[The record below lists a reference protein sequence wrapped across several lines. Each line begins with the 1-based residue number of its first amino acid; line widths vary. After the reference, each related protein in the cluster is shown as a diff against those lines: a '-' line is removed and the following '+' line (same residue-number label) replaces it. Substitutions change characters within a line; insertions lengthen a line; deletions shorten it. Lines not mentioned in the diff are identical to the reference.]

1 MLRKPFYKVLLHLT
15 LHYGLL
21 STTVHFE
28 LLCNGCLGFRCV
40 GCSNIVLLLMDIQS
54 VSAFMFIANDAKM
67 NIPVYISSVF
77 PQARGSE
84 VESVAPNM
92 APGFSAHSCFISLL
106 PHTWITAATVRS
118 CYSLAPRPQWVSRES
133 LPWALTR
140 LALALFSHSSTTS
153 LLRDVPRKL
162 LPQAL
167 CTLSSL
173 TWECSFSRYSHG
185 FVSSII

>member
-106 PHTWITAATVRS
+106 PPHLDHCCNCKVMLLLGS
-118 CYSLAPRPQWVSRES
+118 KAPVSK
-133 LPWALTR
+133 P
-140 LALALFSHSSTTS
+140 
-153 LLRDVPRKL
+153 
-162 LPQAL
+162 
-167 CTLSSL
+167 
-173 TWECSFSRYSHG
+173 
-185 FVSSII
+185 